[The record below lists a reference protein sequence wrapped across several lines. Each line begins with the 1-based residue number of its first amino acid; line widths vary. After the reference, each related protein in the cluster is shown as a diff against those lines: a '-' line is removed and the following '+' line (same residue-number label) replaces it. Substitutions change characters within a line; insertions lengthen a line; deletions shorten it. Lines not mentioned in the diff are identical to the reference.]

1 MLKCPFVYMEKTMK
15 IWIDGDACPGAIKDI
30 LFKAAMR
37 TKTEAI
43 LVANHF
49 SKLPASPYIKRLLV
63 GSGFDVA
70 DNTIVEN
77 IKVEDLVITA
87 DIPLADAVIRK
98 NALALN
104 PRGRLYT
111 ENNIKEALALRD
123 FHTSLRDSG
132 LQHGG
137 AAKISA
143 ADIRQFA
150 NQLDR
155 LLSKK

>member
-1 MLKCPFVYMEKTMK
+1 MK

-37 TKTEAI
+37 TKTELI

-49 SKLPASPYIKRLLV
+49 SKLPASPYIKRMLV

-70 DNTIVEN
+70 DNAIVAHL
-77 IKVEDLVITA
+77 KADDLVITA
-87 DIPLADAVIRK
+87 DIPLADEVIKK

-132 LQHGG
+132 MQHGG
-137 AAKISA
+137 NAKINA
-143 ADIRQFA
+143 TDIRLFA
-150 NQLDR
+150 SQLDR
-155 LLSKK
+155 LLCKK